1 METEKRIELNGALKK
16 RLLNAIIKGYI
27 DLSEFPEIKDVA
39 NAERKGFRFLP
50 GPPEE
55 FENNN
60 QKQMI
65 CH

>member
-1 METEKRIELNGALKK
+1 METESRIELNGALKK

-27 DLSEFPEIKDVA
+27 DLKEFPEIKDAA
-39 NAERKGFRFLP
+39 NDKKGYWFLP
-50 GPPEE
+50 GPMED